1 MSNVTALKRPTAERP
16 IALLLSQLDALTSK
30 KKQCQAQLKS
40 IEAEMAQIHSEIQDY
55 MERSDL
61 KEVSSQQGGKAVMN
75 TKTIYAF
82 ESPETKNDF
91 FKFAFENE
99 YYQLLYQRPGQK
111 ACEELITEGMTIPG
125 IKTVEKIEIQ
135 YKPQR

>member
-1 MSNVTALKRPTAERP
+1 MSNVTALKQSTAERP

-30 KKQCQAQLKS
+30 KKQCQAELKN
-40 IEAEMAQIHSEIQDY
+40 IEAEITGIQSEIQDY

-61 KEVSSQQGGKAVMN
+61 KEISSQQGGKAVMN

-99 YYQLLYQRPGQK
+99 YYQLLYQRPGQRLAK
-111 ACEELITEGMTIPG
+111 NLLQ
-125 IKTVEKIEIQ
+125 KV
-135 YKPQR
+135 